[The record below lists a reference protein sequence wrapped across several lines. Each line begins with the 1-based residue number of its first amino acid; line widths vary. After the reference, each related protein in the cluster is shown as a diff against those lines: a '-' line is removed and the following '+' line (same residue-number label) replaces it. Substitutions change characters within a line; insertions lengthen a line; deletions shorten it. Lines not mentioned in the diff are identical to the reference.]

1 MKNNT
6 GRNIFLIILGY
17 YLLTGNYKAAR
28 NLIIA
33 YVLALLIAAAIV
45 LGVTGSNHT
54 RNSTQEA
61 YRLELKAEQNE
72 KDRQEGEQ
80 YAADVLPVFVKQF
93 KGKTLKGDFMDYG
106 GLDSYGLKF
115 KILNDSILSYQITED
130 EDYSP
135 YSYMSRHK
143 WSKSKKTSYTLAPA
157 INSDGSYNKEKLVF
171 QFENY
176 QGELDVIK
184 SKKKKKFKI
193 STPLTLKDA
202 DNLIGCFWEP

>member
-6 GRNIFLIILGY
+6 GRNIFLIVLGY

-33 YVLALLIAAAIV
+33 YVVMLLIAAAIV
-45 LGVTGSNHT
+45 LVVTGSNHT
-54 RNSTQEA
+54 ENSTQET
-61 YRLELKAEQNE
+61 YRLEWQAEQNE

-115 KILNDSILSYQITED
+115 KILNDSILSYQITEN
-130 EDYSP
+130 EDYSNNSHP
-135 YSYMSRHK
+135 K